1 MLELEWHRTL
11 IVLCIWSVMV
21 NARLLL
27 PIHPP
32 IYLFVYLSII
42 YNVSALIYP
51 INFSIQYLS
60 IHSSIHC
67 SYLLIYHL
75 SYQFSIDHGVF
86 TNDDR
91 SQHCT
96 LDPKSQ
102 LSCLFLHEFHASFHW
117 RLLVLHR
124 TVWKWHRNSYL
135 PQKATTNCVTCN
147 TWLGLFPCPTIS
159 YSSIWVYKNNG
170 ARRKV
175 SKNETMGMPRSIYH
189 MNNIR

>member
-32 IYLFVYLSII
+32 IYCIYLFVYLSII
-42 YNVSALIYP
+42 YNVSALILFY
-51 INFSIQYLS
+51 FSIQYLS

-117 RLLVLHR
+117 RLLVLHK
-124 TVWKWHRNSYL
+124 TMWKWHRNDTEIVICHRKLS
-135 PQKATTNCVTCN
+135 AIDCVTCN
-147 TWLGLFPCPTIS
+147 T
-159 YSSIWVYKNNG
+159 
-170 ARRKV
+170 
-175 SKNETMGMPRSIYH
+175 
-189 MNNIR
+189 